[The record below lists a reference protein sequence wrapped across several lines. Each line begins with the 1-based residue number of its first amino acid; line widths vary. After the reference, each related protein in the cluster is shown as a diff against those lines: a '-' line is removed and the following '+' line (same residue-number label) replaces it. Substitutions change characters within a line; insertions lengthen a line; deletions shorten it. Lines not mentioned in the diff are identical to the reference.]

1 MIILSKS
8 EKLWN
13 YPCAPPTN
21 TLTHAKRI
29 LLGDEKIASLHTAAK
44 LQLLVKKL
52 KLWIISNQEQ
62 KLQFKVWVNSIK
74 IEFSDTKNEFCYSVR
89 RLQDLVGG
97 KEATTLWEN
106 STKNREDGDNK
117 IDQNH
122 VKNFF
127 GVCL

>member
-1 MIILSKS
+1 MQKKS
-8 EKLWN
+8 NSLELISSR
-13 YPCAPPTN
+13 
-21 TLTHAKRI
+21 LRI
-29 LLGDEKIASLHTAAK
+29 FECENAFCRS
-44 LQLLVKKL
+44 
-52 KLWIISNQEQ
+52 
-62 KLQFKVWVNSIK
+62 VW
-74 IEFSDTKNEFCYSVR
+74 

-127 GVCL
+127 SSL